1 MNKLLETAQK
11 FPQTEI
17 WNDSCS
23 CAELSYAIENG
34 AVGATTNP
42 VIVVNVLSKE
52 LKDWEP
58 TIMKIVEENPTITED
73 ELAWLTIKA
82 MGSKAASLLEP
93 TFDEYKGKRGRISF
107 QTNAK
112 YFNNAE
118 KMIEHALDLSVT
130 VKNSQV
136 KFPMSAAGVEAAE
149 ELTYRGVS
157 LNATVSFTVSQALAF
172 GEAVERGL
180 ARREAEGLDISQM
193 NPVCTIMVGRVDDYL
208 KGHVKSNGIILD
220 ADALEFAGVAVFKN
234 SYKIYKERGYRT
246 KMLSAAYR
254 NHYHWSE
261 FIGGDVVLTIP
272 YGYQKMF
279 NNSNV
284 TVEDRINNPID
295 ERIMQQ
301 LMTLEEFRKAYLPD
315 GLKPEEFVTY
325 GAFLVTLKQ
334 FLGGYDDLIKI
345 VRPYTYK

>member
-23 CAELSYAIENG
+23 CTELSYAIENG

-52 LKDWEP
+52 LKEWEP
-58 TIMKIVEENPTITED
+58 TIKKIIADTPTITED
-73 ELAWLTIKA
+73 EVAWQTIKA
-82 MGSKAASLLEP
+82 MGSKAASLLYP
-93 TFDEYKGKRGRISF
+93 TYKKYNGTRGRISF

-118 KMIEHALDLSVT
+118 KIVEHALELAST
-130 VKNSQV
+130 VENAQI
-136 KFPMSAAGVEAAE
+136 KFPLSAAGVIAAE

-172 GEAVERGL
+172 AEAVERGF
-180 ARREAEGLDISQM
+180 ARREAEGLDISTM

-208 KGHVKSNGIILD
+208 KKCVKQSAAVID

-234 SYKIYKERGYRT
+234 AYKLYKERGYRT
-246 KMLSAAYR
+246 KMLAAAYR

-272 YGYQKMF
+272 YEYQKSF
-279 NNSNV
+279 NTCDIEV
-284 TVEDRINNPID
+284 KARMDNPVD
-295 ERIMQQ
+295 ARIMEQ
-301 LMTLEEFRKAYLPD
+301 LMKIEEFRKAYLPD
-315 GLKPEEFVTY
+315 GLKPEEFSTY
-325 GAFLVTLKQ
+325 GAFLITINQ
-334 FLGGYDDLIKI
+334 FLGGYDDLVKI